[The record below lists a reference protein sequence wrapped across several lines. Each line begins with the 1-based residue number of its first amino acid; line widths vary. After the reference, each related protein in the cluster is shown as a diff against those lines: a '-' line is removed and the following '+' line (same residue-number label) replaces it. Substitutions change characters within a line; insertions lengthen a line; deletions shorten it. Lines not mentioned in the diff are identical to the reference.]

1 MASGVTG
8 PEKDIEP
15 LASPAC
21 SASEASDAYMGFAGT
36 DEIAAFLAELAA
48 AEQDGRDMAERIRAM
63 LPRIRD
69 DRLHAALAAR
79 LAGPDKA

>member
-1 MASGVTG
+1 MTD
-8 PEKDIEP
+8 PDKETDP

-21 SASEASDAYMGFAGT
+21 SASEASDVYMGFAGP

-48 AEQDGRDMAERIRAM
+48 AEQAGRPIDDRLRAM

-69 DRLHAALAAR
+69 DALHAALAAR
-79 LAGPDKA
+79 LGAPKKA

>member
-1 MASGVTG
+1 MTD

-21 SASEASDAYMGFAGT
+21 SASEASDTYMGFAGT
-36 DEIAAFLAELAA
+36 EEIAAFLAELAA
-48 AEQDGRDMAERIRAM
+48 AEQAGQDTSERLRAM

-79 LAGPDKA
+79 LSVAQKP